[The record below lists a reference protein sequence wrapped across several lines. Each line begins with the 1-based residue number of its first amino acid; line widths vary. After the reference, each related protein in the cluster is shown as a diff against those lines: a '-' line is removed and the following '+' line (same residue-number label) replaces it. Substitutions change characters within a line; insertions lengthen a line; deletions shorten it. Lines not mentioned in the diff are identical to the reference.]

1 VEFHNDVGLARRQ
14 LLRRGRNRR
23 ISGRDCRLSG
33 ALPDPVGASGI
44 IATPCA
50 AFGNEGE
57 WRFMVE
63 KRRSFTDKLIGKN
76 QMAENEGI
84 LAMLVRLIENEPDM
98 KFLHIE

>member
-1 VEFHNDVGLARRQ
+1 
-14 LLRRGRNRR
+14 
-23 ISGRDCRLSG
+23 
-33 ALPDPVGASGI
+33 
-44 IATPCA
+44 
-50 AFGNEGE
+50 
-57 WRFMVE
+57 MVE